1 MGLLSSAGIR
11 GLSGY
16 GDIIKGRCPFHE
28 GSSGKTL
35 WVSVDTGVWGCWS
48 TRCAKNAAGSLRSL
62 FAALGYNSGQAE
74 NFVRQL
80 GTLEHTSSLPS
91 APTSRRDLDEGG
103 YLRESHVIGWQVNW
117 IDNAKDLGG
126 TPPYTYVQ
134 SRGASLAALDLLG
147 VGYDASLGAL
157 VFPLRRADGSLC
169 GIARREPAPDR
180 KYYVSGS
187 PYDRNHPRYR
197 KRHVPKGQVLWGYF
211 EQLAQIRS
219 NVPVVVVEGFFDVI
233 NLCSLGVCAV
243 AKMGERLTNK
253 QVEILLSLDNP
264 IVLWPD
270 RDRAG
275 ILGVSRDAS
284 RLLSADVSC
293 VLPRSA
299 DPGLTV
305 RLGLQRI
312 LASTVPPAEYLSQV
326 PEILRLAG

>member
-1 MGLLSSAGIR
+1 VGLLSSAGIR

-35 WVSVDTGVWGCWS
+35 WISVDTGVWGCWS
-48 TRCAKNAAGSLRSL
+48 TRCSKNTAGSLRSL
-62 FAALGYNSGQAE
+62 FAALGFNSGQAE
-74 NFVRQL
+74 NFVRQI
-80 GTLEHTSSLPS
+80 GTLEHVSSLPS
-91 APTSRRDLDEGG
+91 VPTSRRDLDEGG
-103 YLRESHVIGWQVNW
+103 FLRESHIIGWQVNW
-117 IDNAKDLGG
+117 IDNEERLRG
-126 TPPYTYVQ
+126 TRPYTYVQ

-157 VFPLRRADGSLC
+157 VFPLRKSDGSLC
-169 GIARREPAPDR
+169 GIARREPEPDR

-187 PYDRNHPRYR
+187 PYGINHPRYF

-211 EQLAQIRS
+211 AQREKIRS
-219 NVPVVVVEGFFDVI
+219 NVPVVVVEGFFDVVK
-233 NLCSLGVCAV
+233 LCSLGVCAV
-243 AKMGERLTNK
+243 AKMGEKLTNR
-253 QVEILLSLDNP
+253 QVEILLSLNNP

-299 DPGLTV
+299 DPCLAV
-305 RLGLQRI
+305 RLGVQRM
-312 LASTVPPAEYLSQV
+312 LASTVQPAEYLSQV